1 MQKFLHDGFHL
12 VYEPKFLN
20 QVINFLQKGFEW
32 DQKKNSRLFKRLS
45 NQNSDMPLAAVFI
58 DKGEIVIGIL
68 LFYQGWNRI
77 EKKHVVNL
85 SAWYAKDSHR
95 NMWVITFANH
105 LTSALDDKII
115 TNYTPSKAVC
125 KILKYLKYQDM
136 TVKKKTIGF
145 SKNKPFFKIGPVC
158 RFISFFNNGMTPVN
172 LTTEQRDVSN
182 KDVLSYRI
190 DLVKKFGVNISILN
204 IYSKKNKAK
213 VRFLWLMWM
222 IIRYRV
228 FRINYYLKDE
238 KNFSPNVWL
247 IKNNTS
253 ENFIYPVNSELTIK

>member
-1 MQKFLHDGFHL
+1 
-12 VYEPKFLN
+12 
-20 QVINFLQKGFEW
+20 
-32 DQKKNSRLFKRLS
+32 
-45 NQNSDMPLAAVFI
+45 
-58 DKGEIVIGIL
+58 
-68 LFYQGWNRI
+68 
-77 EKKHVVNL
+77 
-85 SAWYAKDSHR
+85 
-95 NMWVITFANH
+95 
-105 LTSALDDKII
+105 
-115 TNYTPSKAVC
+115 
-125 KILKYLKYQDM
+125 
-136 TVKKKTIGF
+136 
-145 SKNKPFFKIGPVC
+145 
-158 RFISFFNNGMTPVN
+158 MTPVN

-253 ENFIYPVNSELTIK
+253 KNFIYPVNSELTIK